1 MTRKLLTLTAAAA
14 VAATALA
21 PAAGAAA
28 APAPKLKV
36 DGAYLYLDHEPASHQ
51 QFVRLVFRTA
61 TPLPRRYDGMIRAGA
76 SIEGV
81 GHSVATA
88 RKGTTIYTVA
98 TEVKGGSIATTS
110 NGSAKVVRK
119 GAKIGRA
126 FTVRIET
133 RDGQSVTKKLVLRAE
148 RKGDDAGKP
157 LSR

>member
-1 MTRKLLTLTAAAA
+1 MYRKLLTLTATAA

-28 APAPKLKV
+28 AAPAPTLKV
-36 DGAYLYLDHEPASHQ
+36 EGAYLYLDHEPASHQ

-76 SIEGV
+76 SIEGA

-98 TEVKGGSIATTS
+98 SEVKGGSIATTS
-110 NGSAKVVRK
+110 SGS
-119 GAKIGRA
+119 
-126 FTVRIET
+126 
-133 RDGQSVTKKLVLRAE
+133 
-148 RKGDDAGKP
+148 
-157 LSR
+157 